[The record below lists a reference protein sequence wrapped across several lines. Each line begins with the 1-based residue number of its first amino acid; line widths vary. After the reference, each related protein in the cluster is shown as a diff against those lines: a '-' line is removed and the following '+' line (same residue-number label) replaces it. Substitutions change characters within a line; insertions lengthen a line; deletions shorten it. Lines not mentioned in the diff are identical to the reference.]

1 MRSVLNLKYS
11 EKLVKKAQNLGFKV
25 SFYDRRKEPEKI
37 KAKEGGTI
45 PWGIKTAI
53 ERIND
58 KPDIIY
64 HLGDWGKEP
73 MILIFGENPEIVL
86 RKLKVLIE

>member
-1 MRSVLNLKYS
+1 MKYNENLI
-11 EKLVKKAQNLGFKV
+11 KKASSLGFKV
-25 SFYDRRKEPEKI
+25 SFYDRREEPEEI

-58 KPDIIY
+58 KPDLIY

-73 MILIFGENPEIVL
+73 MLLIFGESPRITL
-86 RKLKVLIE
+86 RKLKMLIG